1 MKWRVSNRRTAWWLP
16 RSVAVVGLV
25 GSLWML
31 QGLVDAQTT
40 KRTKGPMVDAA
51 AIDKKLETILENQ
64 QLILQRMDA
73 VLEELRIVKVRC
85 TR

>member
-1 MKWRVSNRRTAWWLP
+1 MNVRRGWLLWRV
-16 RSVAVVGLV
+16 AVGAAVV

-40 KRTKGPMVDAA
+40 RRIKPPVVDAA
-51 AIDKKLETILENQ
+51 AVDQKLATILENQ

>member
-1 MKWRVSNRRTAWWLP
+1 
-16 RSVAVVGLV
+16 
-25 GSLWML
+25 ML

-40 KRTKGPMVDAA
+40 RRTKLPVVDAA
-51 AIDKKLETILENQ
+51 AVDQKLETILENQ
-64 QLILQRMDA
+64 QRILQRMET

>member
-1 MKWRVSNRRTAWWLP
+1 MHARSGWVAWSVTAGAG
-16 RSVAVVGLV
+16 VV

-40 KRTKGPMVDAA
+40 RRAKPPVVDAA
-51 AIDKKLETILENQ
+51 AVDQKLATILENQ
-64 QLILQRMDA
+64 QLILQRMEA
-73 VLEELRIVKVRC
+73 LLEELRIVKVRC

>member
-1 MKWRVSNRRTAWWLP
+1 MSTRRGWLP
-16 RSVAVVGLV
+16 WSAVVGAGVV
-25 GSLWML
+25 GGLWML

-40 KRTKGPMVDAA
+40 RRTKLPVVDAA
-51 AIDKKLETILENQ
+51 AVDQKLETILENQ
-64 QLILQRMDA
+64 QRILQRMET

>member
-1 MKWRVSNRRTAWWLP
+1 MNARRGWLLL
-16 RSVAVVGLV
+16 RVAVGTGIV

-40 KRTKGPMVDAA
+40 GRTKAPVVDAA
-51 AIDKKLETILENQ
+51 AVDQKLATILENQ
-64 QLILQRMDA
+64 QLILQRMETL
-73 VLEELRIVKVRC
+73 LEELRIVKVRC

>member
-1 MKWRVSNRRTAWWLP
+1 MSTRRGWLP
-16 RSVAVVGLV
+16 WSAVVGAGVV
-25 GSLWML
+25 GGLWIL

-40 KRTKGPMVDAA
+40 RRTKLPVVDAA
-51 AIDKKLETILENQ
+51 AVDQKLETILENQ
-64 QLILQRMDA
+64 QRILQRMET